1 MPILGSTYINKKSLE
16 PYKKASG
23 KYDDLVSTLY
33 SLLYPQMI
41 DIQLKTSPNI
51 QETSPIFRC
60 PFGHKLIDADRTKR
74 QRKNGTVYSTPG
86 FNCDLCHRTFSNGQS
101 WHCSCS
107 DSGFDKCV
115 GCVVFQLYDIDDDI
129 LQLACQDNEE
139 QQQRYRRQTIRN
151 TVRLPRGLFRLLT
164 GSMDEEDDDADAL
177 ALRHR
182 SPFLS
187 QRSTFEGTDDEEI
200 EVNLRED

>member
-1 MPILGSTYINKKSLE
+1 MDN
-16 PYKKASG
+16 
-23 KYDDLVSTLY
+23 
-33 SLLYPQMI
+33 
-41 DIQLKTSPNI
+41 
-51 QETSPIFRC
+51 
-60 PFGHKLIDADRTKR
+60 
-74 QRKNGTVYSTPG
+74 
-86 FNCDLCHRTFSNGQS
+86 
-101 WHCSCS
+101 
-107 DSGFDKCV
+107 
-115 GCVVFQLYDIDDDI
+115 DI

-139 QQQRYRRQTIRN
+139 QQHRYRRQIIRN